1 MTKRER
7 VEATLNF
14 EEPDR
19 IPVYDLL
26 FNDEAIS
33 HYAKK
38 KLTIENG
45 PETVLEAIGNCLDM
59 TRSILFPNKP
69 KVIRRDG
76 FTYRIERWTTWT
88 EKRPFKTVE
97 ELSYWV
103 EKEIK
108 RLNNPQILNSFSS
121 LIPVDTKEFMEN
133 FRNSFLWRKKRLKG
147 TVELLTCSPVG
158 LDTAFNIAGLDLFI
172 YLYAENPGLV
182 STWLEALN
190 VAEIRRVHVIAD
202 YELSP
207 ITLVYSDIAFK
218 EKTIFS
224 PDFFKKEFY
233 PPLERLV
240 KAWHEHNIKCLFHS
254 DGNLM
259 SILPDLIKTGIDGL
273 NPIETAAG
281 MSLKKVKDLYGDKI
295 FLAGGID
302 VSELMPYGTREEVER
317 GVIQAI
323 KDAGYGS
330 GYFLGSTTELGNGI
344 PAENIITGDKHKS
357 LRVKDSH
364 LTEDVI
370 LEMLTSS

>member
-19 IPVYDLL
+19 IPIYDLL

-33 HYAKK
+33 HYAKR

-45 PETVLEAIGNCLDM
+45 PQVVLEAIGNCLDM
-59 TRSILFPNKP
+59 TRSISFPRKP
-69 KVIRRDG
+69 TIIKRDG
-76 FTYRIERWTTWT
+76 FVFQKERWTSWYK
-88 EKRPFKTVE
+88 KRPFKTVK
-97 ELSYWV
+97 ELSFWV

-108 RLNNPQILNSFSS
+108 KLNNYQPE
-121 LIPVDTKEFMEN
+121 KEEIED
-133 FRNSFLWRKKRLKG
+133 FRSSFLWRKKRLKG

-158 LDTAFNIAGLDLFI
+158 LDPAFHRVGLDLFI
-172 YLYAENPGLV
+172 YLYAENSQLV
-182 STWLEALN
+182 SVWLEALN
-190 VAEIRRVHVIAD
+190 LAEIRRVHAIAD
-202 YELSP
+202 YKLSP
-207 ITLVYSDIAFK
+207 VVLVFSDIAFK
-218 EKTIFS
+218 GKIMFS
-224 PDFFKKEFY
+224 PDFFKREFY
-233 PPLERLV
+233 YRLERLV

-281 MSLKKVKDLYGDKI
+281 MNLKKVKDLYGDKI

-302 VSELMPYGTREEVER
+302 VSELMPYGTKEEVKR
-317 GVIQAI
+317 GIIQAI

-344 PAENIITGDKHKS
+344 PGQNIITMVETAHKYGRYP
-357 LRVKDSH
+357 LK
-364 LTEDVI
+364 
-370 LEMLTSS
+370 LEE

>member
-1 MTKRER
+1 
-7 VEATLNF
+7 VQATLNF

-19 IPVYDLL
+19 VPIYDLL
-26 FNDEAIS
+26 FNDGAIS
-33 HYAKK
+33 YYAKK
-38 KLTIENG
+38 KLTIENA
-45 PETVLEAIGNCLDM
+45 PDTVLEAIANCLDM
-59 TRSILFPNKP
+59 TRSIAFPQRPRVVKREG
-69 KVIRRDG
+69 VV
-76 FTYRIERWTTWT
+76 YQVERWTRWV
-88 EKRPFKTVE
+88 KKGLFKTMR
-97 ELSYWV
+97 ELSHGV

-108 RLNNPQILNSFSS
+108 RLNNLKYLYLDSFGTVTA
-121 LIPVDTKEFMEN
+121 VDPKEYLED
-133 FRNSFLWRKKRLKG
+133 FRSSFLWRKKRLKG

-190 VAEIRRVHVIAD
+190 VAEIRRVHAIAD

-233 PPLERLV
+233 PRLERLV

-254 DGNLM
+254 DGNLVP
-259 SILPDLIKTGIDGL
+259 ILSDLVKTGIDGL

-281 MSLKKVKDLYGDKI
+281 MNLKEVKDIYGDKI

-302 VSELMPYGTREEVER
+302 VSELMPYGTKEEVGR

-344 PAENIITGDKHKS
+344 PAQNIVTMIETAHKYGKYP
-357 LRVKDSH
+357 LD
-364 LTEDVI
+364 L
-370 LEMLTSS
+370 